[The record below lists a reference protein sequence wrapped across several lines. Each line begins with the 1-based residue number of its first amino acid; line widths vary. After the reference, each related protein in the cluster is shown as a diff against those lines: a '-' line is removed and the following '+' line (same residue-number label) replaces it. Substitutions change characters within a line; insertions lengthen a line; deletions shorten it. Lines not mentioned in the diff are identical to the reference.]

1 MTLSRLD
8 SVSSP
13 VECWHAR
20 TCHYPLRKKVQ
31 HDTKGS
37 LIRLSVPLMIR
48 VPKLNEIHELRIIL
62 HLQLQ
67 IGRRA
72 AADAPRHARRR
83 TSSRRRIP
91 PRAHRL
97 LASCPTECA
106 GGTSLV
112 ARQCL

>member
-37 LIRLSVPLMIR
+37 LIRLSVPLR
-48 VPKLNEIHELRIIL
+48 YEY
-62 HLQLQ
+62 Q
-67 IGRRA
+67 
-72 AADAPRHARRR
+72 
-83 TSSRRRIP
+83 S
-91 PRAHRL
+91 
-97 LASCPTECA
+97 
-106 GGTSLV
+106 
-112 ARQCL
+112 